1 MTALQAFIGYGPL
14 ILFAVL
20 VTYIEIRERS
30 KTKR

>member
-1 MTALQAFIGYGPL
+1 MTATQALIGYSPL

-20 VTYIEIRERS
+20 VTYIEIRHHS